1 MNLSRRKTLALL
13 GGGFIVATGLGAA
26 GFAGSRSP
34 HRALAPWHSA
44 GDYADP
50 RKQAL
55 SYAILAPNPHNLQPW
70 MVQLVGPDKVILF
83 RDPNRILPHTDPF
96 ARQITIGLGC
106 FLEQMTIAA
115 SASGH
120 RVDLD
125 LFPEGENGPVAIARF
140 TSGAKPD
147 PLAAHILERR
157 SCKEPYQMTA
167 IEESRIG
174 VLQNYATIV
183 TEPQRLEALRELTW
197 QAFEVEMATPN
208 TYQESTDLMR
218 IGKCEINAKP
228 DGIDVG
234 GPMLESLMLLGIMTR
249 ADLTDGNSE
258 ATKSFLAEYQNMLMS
273 TPAYAVITSVKN
285 DRISQIEAGAA
296 WLRLN
301 LKTTELGLALHPVSQ
316 ATGVSG
322 NVALIPTLPSAAR
335 QRRRNRANAGAP
347 GLRSDG
353 RANSALAA

>member
-1 MNLSRRKTLALL
+1 
-13 GGGFIVATGLGAA
+13 
-26 GFAGSRSP
+26 
-34 HRALAPWHSA
+34 
-44 GDYADP
+44 
-50 RKQAL
+50 
-55 SYAILAPNPHNLQPW
+55 
-70 MVQLVGPDKVILF
+70 
-83 RDPNRILPHTDPF
+83 
-96 ARQITIGLGC
+96 
-106 FLEQMTIAA
+106 
-115 SASGH
+115 
-120 RVDLD
+120 
-125 LFPEGENGPVAIARF
+125 
-140 TSGAKPD
+140 
-147 PLAAHILERR
+147 
-157 SCKEPYQMTA
+157 
-167 IEESRIG
+167 
-174 VLQNYATIV
+174 
-183 TEPQRLEALRELTW
+183 
-197 QAFEVEMATPN
+197 
-208 TYQESTDLMR
+208 
-218 IGKCEINAKP
+218 
-228 DGIDVG
+228 
-234 GPMLESLMLLGIMTR
+234 MLESLMLLGIMTR